1 MGRNS
6 FGHFSSP
13 GQLRHCHCSRRQ
25 DFRGRWKV
33 RAQEFSFGGNGA
45 LRFRFRFESNPARFF
60 RNQIRKSIGPF
71 DDGNTVA
78 KKIVVESESF
88 GRWSIFNP
96 KKIEV
101 IDRQTSSGIFVN
113 ERESRTGRGRSR
125 AQTGGEAFDQL
136 RLAAAESAAKRNH
149 IASFDVVG
157 EPPAER
163 ARFVRTIGNE
173 RSHRTDVEKLS
184 RRDVERDDRCE
195 RSEERRVGKECR
207 YRWSPYH

>member
-1 MGRNS
+1 M
-6 FGHFSSP
+6 
-13 GQLRHCHCSRRQ
+13 
-25 DFRGRWKV
+25 
-33 RAQEFSFGGNGA
+33 
-45 LRFRFRFESNPARFF
+45 
-60 RNQIRKSIGPF
+60 
-71 DDGNTVA
+71 
-78 KKIVVESESF
+78 
-88 GRWSIFNP
+88 
-96 KKIEV
+96 
-101 IDRQTSSGIFVN
+101 N

-125 AQTGGEAFDQL
+125 AQTDGEAFDEL

-195 RSEERRVGKECR
+195 
-207 YRWSPYH
+207 

>member
-1 MGRNS
+1 RDW
-6 FGHFSSP
+6 SSDV
-13 GQLRHCHCSRRQ
+13 CSS
-25 DFRGRWKV
+25 D
-33 RAQEFSFGGNGA
+33 
-45 LRFRFRFESNPARFF
+45 LSNPARSF

-101 IDRQTSSGIFVN
+101 IDWQTSSGIFVN

-125 AQTGGEAFDQL
+125 AQTGGEAFDEL

-157 EPPAER
+157 EPSAER

-173 RSHRTDVEKLS
+173 RS
-184 RRDVERDDRCE
+184 
-195 RSEERRVGKECR
+195 
-207 YRWSPYH
+207 